1 MSKIKIR
8 TTQNIELEYRTAGIG
23 PRLLAYIIDSIIF
36 IAFFSLIAGL
46 LSQIIGINMGIWIMY
61 TLLGIYVFYDLVC
74 ETWLDG
80 QSIGK
85 RILKIKVIRV
95 DGGHPSLGDY
105 IMRWMFRL
113 IDITIT
119 AGGLALLLIAFSKKH
134 QRLGDIAAGTTVI
147 SLKPPDKLLGS
158 IFTETADEHEVS
170 YPEVMNLSDR
180 DISLIKE
187 IINGAQISENSD
199 IVYKLYAHLENVLGT
214 KAKHPPRQFIR
225 ILLADYN
232 HINSQ

>member
-46 LSQIIGINMGIWIMY
+46 LSQIIGIYMGVWIMY
-61 TLLGIYVFYDLVC
+61 TLLGIYAFYDLVC

-105 IMRWMFRL
+105 IMRWMFRM
-113 IDITIT
+113 IDITAT
-119 AGGLALLLIAFSKKH
+119 FGGLALLLIAFSKKH

-158 IFTETADEHEVS
+158 IFIETADEHQVN
-170 YPEVMNLSDR
+170 YPEVINLSDR

-225 ILLADYN
+225 ILLEDYN